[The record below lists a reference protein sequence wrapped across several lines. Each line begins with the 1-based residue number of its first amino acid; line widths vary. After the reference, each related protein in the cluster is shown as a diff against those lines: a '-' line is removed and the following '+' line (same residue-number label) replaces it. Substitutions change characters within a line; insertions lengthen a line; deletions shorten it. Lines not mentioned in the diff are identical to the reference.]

1 MKEYGI
7 DRTLELSVLSSHQL
21 DTRRPSR
28 GLQLRVASGP
38 EEGRVLP
45 VGLGS
50 MVLGKGQECDH
61 VLADVSISRR
71 HISVNP
77 VRGGVMVRDLGST
90 NGTFV
95 NKTRV
100 QEALVPVG
108 CELRMGSVRLLVLD
122 EALQRIPLSERRAF
136 GGLIGQS
143 PVMREV
149 FALLERAAP
158 ADVTVLIEG
167 PSGSGKGVAAK
178 ALHDH
183 SARAARPLVTFD
195 CTTVSPDLLASA
207 LMGHVKGAY
216 TGAVNS
222 RAGAFVEADQ
232 GTLFLDEIG
241 ELPADCQAQLLGVLE
256 TGLVKPVGGDK
267 PRKVE
272 VRVVAATNRD
282 LYQMV
287 EDKQFRLDLFHRL
300 AVVHLRMPELRQHL
314 DDLELLIQSFYEAR
328 GVVPGAID
336 GANLELLRSHAF
348 EGNVRELRN
357 ILERSLVL
365 AAPGHQAFRDLVLW
379 MGPGQEQTTAASL
392 AGVID
397 VTIPFKDLKER
408 AVNEL
413 ERAYLPVLLAHHG
426 GNVSQAA
433 RQAGLS
439 RQHLRSLLGKH
450 GLKAV
455 DS

>member
-1 MKEYGI
+1 MDFGSDK
-7 DRTLELSVLSSHQL
+7 TLELTVLSSSQL
-21 DTRRPSR
+21 DQRRPSR
-28 GLQLRVASGP
+28 GLQLRVESGADQ
-38 EEGRVLP
+38 GRVLL

-50 MVLGKGQECDH
+50 QVVGKGDECDH

-108 CELRMGSVRLLVLD
+108 GELRIGSVRLLLFD
-122 EALQRIPLSERRAF
+122 EALRRIPLSERRAF
-136 GGLIGQS
+136 GGLIGHS
-143 PVMREV
+143 PMMREV

-158 ADVTVLIEG
+158 ADVTVLVEG

-178 ALHDH
+178 AIHDH
-183 SARAARPLVTFD
+183 SARAGKPLVTFD
-195 CTTVSPDLLASA
+195 STTVSPDLLTSA
-207 LMGHVKGAY
+207 LMGHVKGAF
-216 TGAVNS
+216 TGAVS
-222 RAGAFVEADQ
+222 ARAGAFVEADG

-256 TGLVKPVGGDK
+256 TGMVKPVGGDK
-267 PRKVE
+267 PRQVD

-282 LYQMV
+282 LFQMV
-287 EDKQFRLDLFHRL
+287 EEKHFRLDLFHRL
-300 AVVHLRMPELRQHL
+300 AVVHLRMPGLRQHL
-314 DDLELLIQSFYEAR
+314 DDLEPLIRSFYEAR
-328 GVVPGAID
+328 GEEPGPID
-336 GANLELLRSHAF
+336 GPNLELLRAHAF

-365 AAPGHQAFRDLVLW
+365 AAPGQQSFRDLVLW
-379 MGPGQEQTTAASL
+379 MGPGQEQDAPAA
-392 AGVID
+392 AGPMVD
-397 VTIPFKDLKER
+397 LNVPFKDLKER
-408 AVNEL
+408 AVTEL
-413 ERAYLPVLLAHHG
+413 ERAYLPQLLEHHG
-426 GNVSQAA
+426 GNLSQAA
-433 RQAGLS
+433 KQAGLS
-439 RQHLRSLLGKH
+439 RQHLRSLLAKH
-450 GLKAV
+450 GFKPL